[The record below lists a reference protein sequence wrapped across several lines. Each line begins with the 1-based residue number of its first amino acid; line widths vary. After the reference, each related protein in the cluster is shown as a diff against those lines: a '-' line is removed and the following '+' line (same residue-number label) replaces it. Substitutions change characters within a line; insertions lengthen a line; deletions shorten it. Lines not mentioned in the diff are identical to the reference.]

1 MNEAIEKL
9 INLIKEEE
17 TVLSTFL
24 DCLNRQKEFIIQN
37 RVDDFD
43 KTVSE
48 EEKLIDHIR
57 ELERGRMELVS
68 EIANSAGTG
77 DDELTLTRLIELNM
91 GESSSELK
99 QLKRTLAG
107 LVERIKKANRINQY
121 LIRRSLSFIQKGI
134 DRFIDDNNLNVIYK
148 PDGSQQVKEVGNL
161 LIDKVL

>member
-1 MNEAIEKL
+1 
-9 INLIKEEE
+9 
-17 TVLSTFL
+17 
-24 DCLNRQKEFIIQN
+24 
-37 RVDDFD
+37 
-43 KTVSE
+43 
-48 EEKLIDHIR
+48 
-57 ELERGRMELVS
+57 
-68 EIANSAGTG
+68 
-77 DDELTLTRLIELNM
+77 LTRLIELNM

-99 QLKRTLAG
+99 QLKRTLTG